1 MTGVRGSCGPV
12 LIVDDDGALRA
23 LVRELLEAE
32 GYSTREAAS
41 GAGALASAAEQLPAL
56 VVLDVAM
63 PSLSGYEVCR
73 LLRARLGDA
82 IPILFVSGDRTEP
95 HDRVAGLLLGGD
107 DYLVKPFA
115 PEELVARVHA
125 LLRRRSALGGGRH
138 ERLTPRER
146 QVLELLGDGLAQR
159 EIADRLVISGKTVG
173 THIERIISKLGV
185 HSRAQAVAV
194 AYRDGLLRISA

>member
-1 MTGVRGSCGPV
+1 MTGMRGSCGPV

-41 GAGALASAAEQLPAL
+41 GADALASAAEQLPAL